1 MKSIGVL
8 LLILL
13 APGTGRA
20 AETTARMDFEGRWD
34 GAVMVRPAVV
44 EVGLTAS
51 LQRTADGSWTGTLF
65 SPTHQRREMRI
76 EALDTEGRAVSF
88 VARGDSSVSQF
99 HGTVSTDGLAIEGEV
114 LEGGKRALFRLR
126 RATEKAAGDPA
137 AIETLAGNLEKLRR
151 AFNEDQAKVRLLVI
165 LSPGCSDCRMKAFLI
180 QQYLL
185 EQIPDPKLRVYLV
198 WEKVGAA
205 DSLALARE
213 VTWLPPDPRVRLFW
227 SEEQLAGKAFNEAI
241 SLSGKAAW
249 DVFLVYP
256 AGQRWSESL
265 TPRPDSFMHNLPEQY
280 GLPKD
285 RTFDVLQ
292 LADQVKA
299 LLLPPDQSSTL
310 CQCTKE
316 DG

>member
-1 MKSIGVL
+1 MKSIGAL

-13 APGTGRA
+13 APAPGRA
-20 AETTARMDFEGRWD
+20 AETAARMDFAGRWD

-44 EVGLTAS
+44 EVGLTAEI
-51 LQRTADGSWTGTLF
+51 QRTADGSWTGTLF

-76 EALDTEGRAVSF
+76 EALDAEGRTVSF

-99 HGTVSTDGLAIEGEV
+99 HGTVSTDGKAIEGEV
-114 LEGGKRALFRLR
+114 LEGGKKALFRLR
-126 RATEKAAGDPA
+126 RAAENTAEDPVR
-137 AIETLAGNLEKLRR
+137 IETLAGNLEGLRR
-151 AFNEDQAKVRLLVI
+151 VFNEDQAKVRLLMI
-165 LSPGCSDCRMKAFLI
+165 LSPGCSDCRMKAFLL

-185 EQIPDPKLRVYLV
+185 EQVQDPKLRVYLV
-198 WEKVGAA
+198 WEKVSAG
-205 DSLALARE
+205 DSLALAHE
-213 VTWLPPDPRVRLFW
+213 VTWLPADPRVKVFW

-241 SLSGKAAW
+241 ALSGKAAW

-285 RTFDVLQ
+285 KTFDVLQ

-299 LLLPPDQSSTL
+299 LLSPPDQS
-310 CQCTKE
+310 CECTKE
-316 DG
+316 GG